1 MFVPRMM
8 APGLMAC
15 FFPCTPTTNSPRQS
29 FSRLPLEA
37 SFMPPMQDEHI
48 GAPTQVPKDIG
59 HEKRRDSITMPSKSA
74 NDGCLPSCL
83 VAVEQE
89 RPVFERPQDEMT
101 PHHLSEL
108 SGAHASDIGRLPLE
122 LLSEIF
128 LYRAAG
134 HRRMHE
140 GRVILRRILTQICR
154 SWRFAALGTVW
165 LWNDI
170 VVNTKDNDSAY
181 NLLLLQLERS
191 KQCPLDVVLC
201 HDDNEELQL
210 GSKHSTRSWELVIQ
224 HSQRWRALGIENL
237 DGNDFDTMTRQ
248 PIYVPLLESLVV
260 SCDGPFHPSPVLFH
274 ALADAPRLYIVSLI
288 IADLRGPLRFPP
300 GWRLRSLTLELDRV
314 VSYAHCMPMLRETAH
329 TLEHLKIEIAFCMDT
344 QDLHA
349 EGTICMP
356 KLKRLRYTSY
366 GRFLTKRIE
375 APGLASLKI
384 KDSYG
389 DLTCITPVGG
399 TARIGLCLR
408 RLTKL
413 VLEDA
418 RWDTTSFLN
427 ALHHAPNL
435 GYLEIKET
443 RWKRG
448 ESCVTARLL
457 EALTR
462 GGFRVDVGGAKSTCP
477 LPALDE
483 MRVSLRLN
491 TCTRPLIRAL
501 ARMALS
507 RRTVGDASA
516 LKPLRTFVAEQVTVR
531 KIFGR
536 TIQHTKTL
544 MSWGTEGPEVT
555 CDELAMNGVSRTGK
569 RLASGRAHTKIR
581 SKAYVP
587 MSSSRGYE
595 SA

>member
-15 FFPCTPTTNSPRQS
+15 FFPFTPISNSRRQR

-48 GAPTQVPKDIG
+48 YTPTQVPKDTG
-59 HEKRRDSITMPSKSA
+59 TEKRRDFIIMPSNSA
-74 NDGCLPSCL
+74 NDGCLSSCP
-83 VAVEQE
+83 VAVEEE
-89 RPVFERPQDEMT
+89 RPAFERPQGAMT
-101 PHHLSEL
+101 RHYQSEL
-108 SGAHASDIGRLPLE
+108 SGAHASAIGRLPLE

-128 LYRAAG
+128 LYRAAR

-165 LWNDI
+165 LWNDV
-170 VVNTKDNDSAY
+170 VVNTRDSHSAY

-191 KQCPLDVVLC
+191 KQCPLDVLLC
-201 HDDNEELQL
+201 HDEDEELQL
-210 GSKHSTRSWELVIQ
+210 GSKHSARSWALVLQ

-237 DGNDFDTMTRQ
+237 DGNDFATMTRQ
-248 PIYVPLLESLVV
+248 PVPVPLLESLVV
-260 SCDGPFHPSPVLFH
+260 SCDSFHPSPILFD
-274 ALADAPRLYIVSLI
+274 ALADAPRLHTVSLA
-288 IADLRGPLRFPP
+288 IADLRGPLRLPTH
-300 GWRLRSLTLELDRV
+300 WRLRSLSLDLERV
-314 VSYAHCMPMLRETAH
+314 VSYAHCMPVLREMAA
-329 TLEHLKIEIAFCMDT
+329 TLEHLEISIESRADT
-344 QDLHA
+344 QDLNA
-349 EGTICMP
+349 EGTIRMP
-356 KLKRLRYTSY
+356 KLTKFAYAYY
-366 GRFLTKRIE
+366 GRFLAKHIE
-375 APGLASLKI
+375 APRITSLKI

-389 DLTCITPVGG
+389 YLPPAASPVGDSP
-399 TARIGLCLR
+399 RPGLCSR

-413 VLEDA
+413 VLEDV
-418 RWDTTSFLN
+418 RWDTTPFLD
-427 ALHHAPNL
+427 ALNHAPNL
-435 GYLEIKET
+435 RYLEIKET
-443 RWKRG
+443 RWWRS
-448 ESCVTARLL
+448 ESCVTTRLL
-457 EALTR
+457 ETLTR
-462 GGFRVDVGGAKSTCP
+462 GESADSACP

-491 TCTRPLIRAL
+491 TCTRPLVGAL

-507 RRTVGDASA
+507 RRTVGDASE
-516 LKPLRTFVAEQVTVR
+516 LKPLRAFVAERVTVR

-536 TIQHTKTL
+536 TMQHTKTL

-587 MSSSRGYE
+587 MFSSRGYE